1 MTSSSVRVA
10 LVTGATQGLG
20 RALVEGLA
28 RRLGPDDVVYVT
40 GRRRPA
46 VDTVVAE
53 LGGLNAAVRGE
64 LFDVGHPSAAAELAE
79 TIRQRHGRVDIV
91 FGNAVMRLDPGD
103 DYRAV
108 IGEYVDVNN
117 LGTTRLLRSFVPLL
131 SDGGRLVVVASSLGT
146 LSYLPPVLHP
156 RFDGLD
162 SLDAVDAAVRAWRDQ
177 VADGSVRATAWPTFV
192 NIPSKIGQVAAV
204 RAVAARHR
212 DAHRARGILVAAT
225 CPGMMNTPTSQ
236 AWWDVRDAP
245 SPARAAG
252 PLLEMAL
259 GAVQPDHYGELVRAG
274 AVLPWR
280 P

>member
-1 MTSSSVRVA
+1 MTSPSVRVA

-40 GRRRPA
+40 GRRRAA
-46 VDTVVAE
+46 VDAVLDE
-53 LGGLNAAVRGE
+53 LGGLPAMVRGE
-64 LFDVGHPSAAAELAE
+64 LFDVGQPSAAAELAE
-79 TIRQRHGRVDIV
+79 TIRQRHGGLDIV
-91 FGNAVMRLDPGD
+91 FGNAVMRIDPGD

-108 IGEYVDVNN
+108 INEYVDVNN
-117 LGTTRLLRSFVPLL
+117 LGTTRLMRSFLPLL
-131 SDGGRLVVVASSLGT
+131 RDGGRLIVVASSLGT
-146 LSYLPPVLHP
+146 LNHLPPALHP
-156 RFDGLD
+156 LLDGLE
-162 SLDAVDAAVRAWRDQ
+162 SLDAVDAAVLAWRDQ
-177 VADGSVRATAWPTFV
+177 VADGSVRASSWPTFI

-204 RAVAARHR
+204 RAVAA
-212 DAHRARGILVAAT
+212 AHRERGVLVAAA

-245 SPARAAG
+245 APEQAAV

-259 GAVQPDHYGELVRAG
+259 GPVKPEFHGELVRAG

>member
-46 VDTVVAE
+46 VDAVADR
-53 LGGLNAAVRGE
+53 LGGLPATVRGE
-64 LFDVGHPSAAAELAE
+64 LFDVGQPSAAAELAE
-79 TIRQRHGRVDIV
+79 TIRQRHGGLDIV
-91 FGNAVMRLDPGD
+91 FGNAVMRIDPGD

-108 IGEYVDVNN
+108 IGEYVEVNN
-117 LGTTRLLRSFVPLL
+117 LGTTRLLRSFLPLL
-131 SDGGRLVVVASSLGT
+131 RDGGRLIVVASSLGT
-146 LSYLPPVLHP
+146 LNHLPPVLHP
-156 RFDGLD
+156 RFDGLE
-162 SLDAVDAAVRAWRDQ
+162 SLDAVDAAVLAWRDQ
-177 VADGSVRATAWPTFV
+177 VADGSVRASSWPTFI

-204 RAVAARHR
+204 RAVAAPYRE
-212 DAHRARGILVAAT
+212 RGVLVAAA

-236 AWWDVRDAP
+236 AWWDVSAAP
-245 SPARAAG
+245 APEQAAV

-259 GAVQPDHYGELVRAG
+259 GPVKPGFSGELVRAG
-274 AVLPWR
+274 AVLPWK